1 MEASTLDYLI
11 VYLEVDIL
19 CFLVCSLAL
28 IKTNRDFGNNRLVR
42 TVTWFLRLFMLMMVV
57 DAVTHIQYRGF
68 LHLPTVVIAAFYATY
83 MSLLAL
89 QALVWLWFA
98 EQQINTQLSR
108 SRLFW
113 IIASVP
119 FVLVFVIAFASIGTG
134 WFFAFDEA
142 GQYVRGPLY
151 ALQVPVAYIYILF
164 TTLHALFEALKES
177 SPVKRKRFLLLSQF
191 IIAPF
196 FGGVL
201 QLFVGT
207 HPFMAPSICISFLYI
222 FMSMQG
228 DRINHDALTGLNNR
242 ISTDQYL
249 SERLSRTS
257 ETNAFYYYIMDVDRF
272 KSINDSYGHVEG
284 DRALRIIA
292 EALRKTGDEFHGFIA
307 RFGGDEF
314 VAIIDEDHTPDPTH
328 FITALRFNLESL
340 CNKKKLP
347 YQINVSI
354 GYTLCASH
362 DARTSDI
369 TASADR
375 MLYQEKAQKKA
386 ARAVGG

>member
-1 MEASTLDYLI
+1 MGASTLDYLI

-19 CFLVCSLAL
+19 CLLMSSLAL
-28 IKTNRDFGNNRLVR
+28 FKTNRDFGNNRLVL
-42 TVTWFLRLFMLMMVV
+42 TVKWFLRLFMLMMVV
-57 DAVTHIQYRGF
+57 DAITHIQYRGF
-68 LHLPTVVIAAFYATY
+68 LRLPTIVIAFFYATY

-98 EQQINTQLSR
+98 EQQINTRLSR
-108 SRLFW
+108 SKLFW
-113 IIASVP
+113 IIASLP
-119 FVLVFVIAFASIGTG
+119 FVMVFVIAFASIRTG

-151 ALQVPVAYIYILF
+151 ALQVPVAYLYILF
-164 TTLHALFEALKES
+164 TTLHALFEAVRED

-191 IIAPF
+191 IIAPI

-201 QLFVGT
+201 QFFVGT
-207 HPFMAPSICISFLYI
+207 HPFMAPSICVSFLYI

-249 SERLSRTS
+249 SDLLPRTS
-257 ETNAFYYYIMDVDRF
+257 EGNAFYYYIMDVDRF
-272 KSINDSYGHVEG
+272 KAINDSYGHVEG
-284 DRALRIIA
+284 DRALRTIA
-292 EALRKTGDEFHGFIA
+292 DALRKTGDEFHGFIA

-314 VAIIDEDHTPDPTH
+314 VAIIEEDRSPDPTH

-340 CNKKKLP
+340 CNRKKLP
-347 YQINVSI
+347 YQISVSV
-354 GYTLCASH
+354 GYTLCTSH
-362 DARTSDI
+362 DARSSEI